1 MSATE
6 PFTDSHKIVQAV
18 TIANGA
24 AGTSAINGEIIDM
37 QGFEHITFIIPFG
50 PIVGGAVTSI
60 KVQRDTDAA
69 MGTAADIASTA
80 QTVADDYDN
89 KVKYVNVMRPG
100 ERYVRLVVSR
110 GTQAATLAAIA
121 VLYGARNKPVTQP
134 TELAGETHKDAAEG
148 TA

>member
-1 MSATE
+1 MDE
-6 PFTDSHKIVQAV
+6 PLTYSHKIVQAV
-18 TIANGA
+18 TVANGA

-37 QGFEHITFIIPFG
+37 QGFEFISFIVQFG

-69 MGTAADIASTA
+69 MGTAADVAGTA
-80 QTVADDYDN
+80 QTVADDFDN
-89 KVKYVNVMRPG
+89 KVKTIDWLRPG

-110 GTQAATLAAIA
+110 GTQAATCAAIA
-121 VLYGARNKPVTQP
+121 LLYGASAKPVTQP
-134 TELAGETHKDAAEG
+134 TDVVGEVHKDKAEG